1 MIDDQ
6 KFGKS
11 SARIVI
17 EEYLTGPEVSVSFL
31 YRRKNDSSDDLLYGS

>member
-1 MIDDQ
+1 MIDDL

-17 EEYLTGPEVSVSFL
+17 EEFLTGPEVSVLSASRTARPWCL
-31 YRRKNDSSDDLLYGS
+31 